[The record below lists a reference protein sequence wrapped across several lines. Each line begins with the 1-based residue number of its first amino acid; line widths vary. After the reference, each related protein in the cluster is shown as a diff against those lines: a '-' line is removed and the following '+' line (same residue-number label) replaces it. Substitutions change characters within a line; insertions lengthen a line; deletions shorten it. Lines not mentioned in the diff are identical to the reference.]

1 MRHKTLFGC
10 WEKWGIKT
18 RESFYFLC
26 KLTVMRSFGK
36 KSAMQFECL
45 ILGRSDKQRERVPDR
60 RATTWSKNAKSIRK
74 KVIQVGDYGVLGNIY
89 INYFVG
95 LSFDHKHSQ
104 KKKKKK
110 GFDHKNCHAKM
121 YVTSSKQD
129 HI

>member
-1 MRHKTLFGC
+1 
-10 WEKWGIKT
+10 
-18 RESFYFLC
+18 
-26 KLTVMRSFGK
+26 MRSFGK

-89 INYFVG
+89 INYIVG
-95 LSFDHKHSQ
+95 PSFDQ
-104 KKKKKK
+104 
-110 GFDHKNCHAKM
+110 KNCHATM
-121 YVTSSKQD
+121 YVASSKQD

>member
-36 KSAMQFECL
+36 KSVMQFECL

-74 KVIQVGDYGVLGNIY
+74 KVIQVGDYGVLGNISTILLVLALT
-89 INYFVG
+89 INI
-95 LSFDHKHSQ
+95 L
-104 KKKKKK
+104 KKRKKK